1 MKTKSALK
9 QIFVFVMAL
18 LSLLSVTAYAE
29 FTPPCDAN
37 AYIAR
42 CKINGDIEVDYYSG
56 SQYQCTEKLSKNYI
70 AGCPD
75 DKGYTIINEN
85 NELITTM
92 EYTNELLKFAFYF
105 AIALT
110 VAGVFITGVK
120 VMNS

>member
-29 FTPPCDAN
+29 FTPPCEAN

-42 CKINGDIEVDYYSG
+42 CNINGDIEVDYYSG
-56 SQYQCTEKLSKNYI
+56 SQYQCTETLSKNYS

-75 DKGYTIINEN
+75 DTGYTILTDS
-85 NELITTM
+85 ELVTVI
-92 EYTNELLKFAFYF
+92 EYTNELLKIGFYF
-105 AIALT
+105 AIAVT
-110 VAGVFITGVK
+110 VAGVFISGIK
-120 VMNS
+120 VMNA